1 LTEQWTRDDCWGCGT
16 PVSPFV
22 ESRGKEYA
30 TCPVCGTRLKRAA
43 DGESEWERSH
53 YLPRSSRPPALR
65 FAIGGRPGLSKG
77 QANALARLLDVDG
90 NMDASRLAA
99 RIRWTVERNGGRRSP
114 PRADVELDREELE
127 RIAAIFEDGPALL
140 KVPAYARLNLE
151 VSLELI
157 RGER

>member
-1 LTEQWTRDDCWGCGT
+1 
-16 PVSPFV
+16 
-22 ESRGKEYA
+22 
-30 TCPVCGTRLKRAA
+30 
-43 DGESEWERSH
+43 
-53 YLPRSSRPPALR
+53 
-65 FAIGGRPGLSKG
+65 
-77 QANALARLLDVDG
+77 
-90 NMDASRLAA
+90 MDASRLAA
-99 RIRWTVERNGGRRSP
+99 RIRWTVELNGGRRSP

>member
-1 LTEQWTRDDCWGCGT
+1 
-16 PVSPFV
+16 V
-22 ESRGKEYA
+22 
-30 TCPVCGTRLKRAA
+30 
-43 DGESEWERSH
+43 
-53 YLPRSSRPPALR
+53 R

-77 QANALARLLDVDG
+77 QANALARLLDVDR

-99 RIRWTVERNGGRRSP
+99 RIRWTVELNGGRPSP
-114 PRADVELDREELE
+114 PKADVELDREELE

-151 VSLELI
+151 VNLELI